1 MKLKLFI
8 AQTFIFENQ
17 IRQITMSQHNYYT
30 GEKLVSKTEVIH
42 YTFNEITARAILDTQ
57 VLYSECSV
65 AINQFCK
72 VRNSYS
78 LPLFV
83 RLG

>member
-17 IRQITMSQHNYYT
+17 IRQIIMSWHNYYT

-57 VLYSECSV
+57 GLYSEWSV
-65 AINQFCK
+65 FINQFCK
-72 VRNSYS
+72 VRNWYS
-78 LPLFV
+78 RP